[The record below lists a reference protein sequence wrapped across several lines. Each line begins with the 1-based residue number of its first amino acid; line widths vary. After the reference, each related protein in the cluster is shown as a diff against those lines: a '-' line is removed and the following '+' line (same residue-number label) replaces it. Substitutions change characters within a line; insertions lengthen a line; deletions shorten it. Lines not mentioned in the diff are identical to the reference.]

1 MEEDLK
7 FMIERYLI
15 VKILIKRVRIG
26 KILLLEKVVVIELV
40 KGEEVF
46 QMSEVDE
53 EFGLKDLELE

>member
-1 MEEDLK
+1 MGLVNENVMEEDLK
-7 FMIERYLI
+7 IMIERYLI

-46 QMSEVDE
+46 
-53 EFGLKDLELE
+53 